1 VEHTETGWLLAS
13 GVDLSFGQ
21 LFQDIRAAIDDIH
34 LTSLALKKA
43 VVAEPSR

>member
-13 GVDLSFGQ
+13 GVELTFAQ
-21 LFQDIRAAIDDIH
+21 VFQDLRAAIDDIH

-43 VVAEPSR
+43 VVAEPNR